1 LSAYAAYA
9 RYYDLLYRDKNYEA
23 ESAYI
28 AGLLNEYAP
37 DARTILDIGC
47 GTGAHA
53 RDLARKGF
61 SVHGV
66 DISEGML
73 ARANEIKATLDAEL
87 GGKLAFSHAD
97 ARSVDLGRTFDAVV
111 SLFHVMSYQTSN
123 RDLLSAFASARRHLE
138 PGGVFVFDCWYGP
151 AVLTDRPKTV
161 TKTFSDNGLKLER
174 LSEPTM
180 DADRNTV
187 EVRYTLNVTGAARDN
202 ETIRESH
209 LMRYLFTPEVEM
221 MLAAN
226 ALNLVSSREWMTD
239 KTPGFDSWNV
249 CYVARA

>member
-1 LSAYAAYA
+1 LSAFAAYA
-9 RYYDLLYRDKNYEA
+9 RYYDLLYQDKNYEA
-23 ESAYI
+23 ESQYI
-28 AGLLNEYAP
+28 AALLSEYAP

-61 SVHGV
+61 TVHGV

-73 ARANEIKATLDAEL
+73 ARANETKATLNADL
-87 GGKLAFSHAD
+87 SGKLAFSHAD
-97 ARSVDLGRTFDAVV
+97 ARSVELGKTFDAVV

-123 RDLLSAFASARRHLE
+123 DDLASAFASARRHLAH
-138 PGGVFVFDCWYGP
+138 GGVFIFDCWYGP
-151 AVLTDRPKTV
+151 AVLTDRPKVV
-161 TKTFSDNGLKLER
+161 TKTFADDGLKLER

-180 DADRNTV
+180 DAERNTV
-187 EVRYTLNVTGAARDN
+187 EVKYTLHVTGEARDN

-226 ALNLVSSREWMTD
+226 DLKLESSREWMTARA
-239 KTPGFDSWNV
+239 PGFNSWNV

>member
-1 LSAYAAYA
+1 MSAFAAYA
-9 RYYDLLYRDKNYEA
+9 RYYDLLYRDKNYDA

-28 AGLLNEYAP
+28 AGLLGEYAP
-37 DARTILDIGC
+37 HARTILDIGC

-61 SVHGV
+61 AVHGV

-73 ARANEIKATLDAEL
+73 ARANDTKAKLDPGLSE
-87 GGKLAFSHAD
+87 KVSFSHAD
-97 ARSVDLGRTFDAVV
+97 ARSVELGRTFDAVV

-123 RDLLSAFASARRHLE
+123 NDLLSALGSARRHLE

-151 AVLTDRPKTV
+151 AVLTDRPKIV
-161 TKTFSDNGLKLER
+161 TKTFSDDGLKLER

-180 DADRNTV
+180 DAERNTV
-187 EVRYTLNVTGAARDN
+187 QVNYTLHVTGESRDS

-221 MLAAN
+221 MLASRD
-226 ALNLVSSREWMTD
+226 LKLVSSRKWMTD
-239 KTPGFDSWNV
+239 QSPDFESWNV